1 MFSLPFSRCS
11 RQHPL
16 LRVAAIAMSMMLAPS
31 ARAQDHDM
39 AHMDHETEADT
50 SAKRPMEVASPLGI
64 PMERTGSGTSWL
76 PDAAP
81 MRAIHAR
88 AGDWTFMTHG
98 VVFGMYDKQNGPRGV
113 DHLASLHW
121 AMLMATRQTA
131 RSKLQFRSRRSC
143 TTGRTRPTSP
153 SGVLTAGVFTRSLRL
168 EASIFNGREPDET
181 RTDFDYEGRSLD
193 SYAARLTWNPTAN
206 WSLSG
211 SWAYL
216 ESPDAAVPDESMRRA
231 HSRS

>member
-1 MFSLPFSRCS
+1 VHHW
-11 RQHPL
+11 Q
-16 LRVAAIAMSMMLAPS
+16 
-31 ARAQDHDM
+31 
-39 AHMDHETEADT
+39 EAT
-50 SAKRPMEVASPLGI
+50 HV
-64 PMERTGSGTSWL
+64 
-76 PDAAP
+76 
-81 MRAIHAR
+81 
-88 AGDWTFMTHG
+88 TF
-98 VVFGMYDKQNGPRGV
+98 
-113 DHLASLHW
+113 
-121 AMLMATRQTA
+121 
-131 RSKLQFRSRRSC
+131 
-143 TTGRTRPTSP
+143 
-153 SGVLTAGVFTRSLRL
+153 GVLTAGVFTRSLRL